1 MTWLR
6 AYRLALLL
14 VIGLLPL
21 LVLRANL
28 RRHEPGALDATMLR
42 ITAPLQRVVTWAAE
56 GVQYVWFGYL
66 NLVDAE
72 QENRE
77 LRSENRRLHDELILM
92 RERVADTARL
102 EGLLAFTAT
111 APAPRLGAR
120 VVASTMDA
128 RQRVMRIYIDRGAAD
143 VRVGMP
149 VIAVGGVVGRVA
161 RVLQGYADVMLISDP
176 NSALDV
182 VLPRTQGR
190 GILRGGGAEGR
201 YICQLHWVESEALA
215 SGAGAAAGSA
225 AGQAPQVGDE
235 VVTSGF
241 GGVFPAGLSV
251 GRVVAVTRRPYSMFH
266 EVQVAP
272 VVEFTA
278 LRVVSVVLAQPLLP
292 AEEAPTRTPFL
303 PKAL

>member
-28 RRHEPGALDATMLR
+28 RRHEPGAVDATMLR

-56 GVQYVWFGYL
+56 GVQYVWFGYI
-66 NLVDAE
+66 NLVDTE
-72 QENRE
+72 TENRE
-77 LRSENRRLHDELILM
+77 LRGENRRLHGEVTLL

-111 APAPRLGAR
+111 APSPRVGAR

-128 RQRVMRIYIDRGAAD
+128 RQRVVRIYIDRGAAD

-161 RVLQGYADVMLISDP
+161 RVLQDYADVMLISDP

-201 YICQLHWVESEALA
+201 YV
-215 SGAGAAAGSA
+215 SA
-225 AGQAPQVGDE
+225 ALDGDRCHGQW
-235 VVTSGF
+235 
-241 GGVFPAGLSV
+241 
-251 GRVVAVTRRPYSMFH
+251 
-266 EVQVAP
+266 
-272 VVEFTA
+272 
-278 LRVVSVVLAQPLLP
+278 
-292 AEEAPTRTPFL
+292 
-303 PKAL
+303 